1 MSSETIFRVL
11 FTLAAIALTAIR
23 LYYQSKTFRDK
34 RKVELREGKVSLV
47 TASIAAL
54 TAVVFGVEYIVAPG
68 FFGFAYLVD
77 YPDWLRWVGAFLLGA
92 GIVLLAVS
100 HHHLDKSFYSVVALK
115 EDQELIET
123 GPYRWIRHPIYT
135 AYLLN
140 YIGGGLLASNLV
152 LTFVPFIMYAI
163 MASLRM
169 GQEEALLGQLF
180 GQRYQDYRSR
190 TGGLLPRLRM

>member
-1 MSSETIFRVL
+1 MSRETIFRVL

-34 RKVELREGKVSLV
+34 RKVDLREGKVSLI

-54 TAVVFGVEYIVAPG
+54 TAVGFGVEYIFAPG

-77 YPDWLRWVGAFLLGA
+77 YPDWLRWVGAFLLGT